1 MVMADTKGQLF
12 EHPELWM
19 VGAIGSDAVAP
30 ESEELSLV
38 PEGSRFF
45 TIPDSLPVGG
55 DAEADELTTI
65 DEVDWGDGPETPQAA
80 CTFPSPGWM
89 RTLLPF
95 AERKEGAAPLP
106 LWAYTALGYDPEGE
120 QFVCAAVQVDDCPRW
135 QPEEYDDRNLP
146 ERIKEARGKFPKN
159 RMIPHLE
166 HCAAESHC
174 FAAKNFFSGRWEM
187 GLPIAPLCNA
197 DCRGC
202 ISLQPDGLFPASHDR
217 IEFVPM
223 PEELAEIAGP
233 HLESAE
239 KAVASFGQGCEGE
252 PMLQAGII
260 ERACRLIRERTD
272 RGTLHLNTNG
282 SRPEWVDRLA
292 TAGLESIRIST
303 NSVIPERHRAYYRP
317 ETYEFAEVEDTVKAA
332 VGAGLYT
339 QLNYLVFPG
348 VTDREAEVE
357 ALIDF
362 CGRTGLH
369 VLQMKN
375 LCIDPALY
383 LETLGD
389 EEETGDAMGM
399 VRLLEVL
406 RQETPDV
413 AIRYFNHPRD
423 EWHLD
428 PGASASVQ
436 AGELE

>member
-223 PEELAEIAGP
+223 PEELAEIAG
-233 HLESAE
+233 LC
-239 KAVASFGQGCEGE
+239 V
-252 PMLQAGII
+252 
-260 ERACRLIRERTD
+260 
-272 RGTLHLNTNG
+272 LH
-282 SRPEWVDRLA
+282 
-292 TAGLESIRIST
+292 
-303 NSVIPERHRAYYRP
+303 
-317 ETYEFAEVEDTVKAA
+317 
-332 VGAGLYT
+332 
-339 QLNYLVFPG
+339 
-348 VTDREAEVE
+348 
-357 ALIDF
+357 
-362 CGRTGLH
+362 
-369 VLQMKN
+369 
-375 LCIDPALY
+375 
-383 LETLGD
+383 
-389 EEETGDAMGM
+389 
-399 VRLLEVL
+399 
-406 RQETPDV
+406 
-413 AIRYFNHPRD
+413 
-423 EWHLD
+423 
-428 PGASASVQ
+428 
-436 AGELE
+436 